1 MANCTE
7 ILHNI
12 EWDSIVRNSTAERY
26 TVSVPIHSLTAALHS
41 TINVCSIYLGERC
54 AHVTSD
60 PKVEEKT
67 SDSGVALTTWQ
78 HSWLGSQQDAA
89 ELLPLQQRYTA
100 SCRDH

>member
-7 ILHNI
+7 ILHSI
-12 EWDSIVRNSTAERY
+12 ERDSVVCNSTAERF
-26 TVSVPIHSLTAALHS
+26 TDGVPIHSLTAALHS
-41 TINVCSIYLGERC
+41 TINVCSMYLGERC

-78 HSWLGSQQDAA
+78 HS
-89 ELLPLQQRYTA
+89 
-100 SCRDH
+100 